1 MLIWTEEEEMIT
13 KEISAA
19 VRDSF
24 GKGAMRRLRMSGKT
38 PGVVY
43 AQGEK
48 ALPLQF
54 ETKMLYSELLDIHG
68 RNAVIT
74 LKIDDGT
81 EKNAIVKEIQTD
93 PVKDTLYHTDF
104 LEIDISKSAKFTVP
118 LNFSGKAKGV
128 DLGGIL
134 NIGTSEL
141 VLEGE
146 PLKIPDECVVDISD
160 LGVGDSISAGDISL
174 PEGVSLV
181 TAKEK
186 VCVSVGGS

>member
-1 MLIWTEEEEMIT
+1 MIT

-118 LNFSGKAKGV
+118 LKFSGKAKGV

-146 PLKIPDECVVDISD
+146 PLKIPDECVADISD
-160 LGVGDSISAGDISL
+160 LGVGDSISAEDISL

-181 TAKEK
+181 TAKDK